1 MNWSNRFK
9 SKTDECAHIII
20 GLLISDVL
28 DSQKQDLLDSFGKD
42 VYEKA
47 LTLVESE
54 YSSLLSR
61 F

>member
-1 MNWSNRFK
+1 MNWSSRFK

-20 GLLISDVL
+20 GLLVSDVL

-42 VYEKA
+42 VYEEA

>member
-9 SKTDECAHIII
+9 SKTDECAHIIV
-20 GLLISDVL
+20 GLLISNVL
-28 DSQKQDLLDSFGKD
+28 DGQKQDLLDSFGED
-42 VYEKA
+42 VYEEA

>member
-20 GLLISDVL
+20 GLLVSDVL

-42 VYEKA
+42 VYEEA

>member
-9 SKTDECAHIII
+9 SKTDECAHIIV
-20 GLLISDVL
+20 GLLISNVL
-28 DSQKQDLLDSFGKD
+28 ENQKQDLLDSCGRD
-42 VYEKA
+42 VYEEA

>member
-1 MNWSNRFK
+1 MNWSSRFK

-20 GLLISDVL
+20 GLLVSDVL
-28 DSQKQDLLDSFGKD
+28 DSQKQDLLDSFGED
-42 VYEKA
+42 VYEEA

>member
-28 DSQKQDLLDSFGKD
+28 DGQKQDLLDSFGKD
-42 VYEKA
+42 VYEEA
-47 LTLVESE
+47 LTLVESD